1 MGISI
6 LDATVED
13 DCLFVQLHHLGDV
26 CPIDEVLMGIAETF
40 EGELGALRSS
50 TPGERT
56 DERVRM
62 EEGPERRPVLA
73 LVGGET
79 RLGDQRRRSAFV
91 RRCLRHTVILPER
104 PLGQRG
110 S

>member
-13 DCLFVQLHHLGDV
+13 DCLFVQLHPSGRRL
-26 CPIDEVLMGIAETF
+26 PIDEVLMGIAER
-40 EGELGALRSS
+40 LRASS
-50 TPGERT
+50 GLSGRPPPGERA

-104 PLGQRG
+104 TLGQRG